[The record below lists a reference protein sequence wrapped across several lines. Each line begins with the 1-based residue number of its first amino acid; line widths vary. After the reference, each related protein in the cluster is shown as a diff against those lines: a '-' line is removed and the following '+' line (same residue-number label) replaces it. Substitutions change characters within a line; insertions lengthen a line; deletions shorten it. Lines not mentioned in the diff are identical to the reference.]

1 MKGSLPFPAR
11 LYSGENKTETVS
23 SFFLFLALTAVI
35 QTIDIGAQE
44 RPPPREAAEPR
55 DDPLVLPAAA
65 WLGRNWTG
73 AAKLHICP
81 FLADRVCPEVIP
93 LGLQQRICPS
103 PPPQGSE
110 GFWKQAVW
118 KVLPF
123 SETIPHPVFEKFL
136 YIT

>member
-1 MKGSLPFPAR
+1 M
-11 LYSGENKTETVS
+11 S
-23 SFFLFLALTAVI
+23 SFFLFLALKAVI
-35 QTIDIGAQE
+35 QTVDVGAQE
-44 RPPPREAAEPR
+44 RPYSREAAEPNN
-55 DDPLVLPAAA
+55 DPLVPPAAA

-73 AAKLHICP
+73 TARLQICP
-81 FLADRVCPEVIP
+81 FLADRVRPEVIP
-93 LGLQQRICPS
+93 LGLQQNICP